1 MHDLIKNLLPVSA
14 LGGGRSPWAKH
25 FMKKPENIRMEAF
38 LLHHGIKATAKWRA
52 KGSYKFHWHL
62 YNGIEKWTPELTA
75 KLNALGFTDYY
86 REPLGLYH
94 GNGGTFSVHVRG
106 HSEFLQSDPVLTGDL
121 APLISAPGGILYELR
136 LNSNNDDDLA
146 RSTIAI
152 AQARELWRLRC
163 AEYFTA
169 RGDVGTCVSGA
180 GIAIKY
186 LAPRCKNPV
195 RRIIIGS
202 HTVTNAQG
210 SCVWEASV
218 KEILAM
224 LHPYLCS
231 AYYACGH
238 MD

>member
-1 MHDLIKNLLPVSA
+1 
-14 LGGGRSPWAKH
+14 
-25 FMKKPENIRMEAF
+25 MKRIENIRMEAF
-38 LLHHGIKATAKWRA
+38 LLHHGIKATAKWRT

-62 YNGIEKWTPELTA
+62 ANEWRSGHRTR
-75 KLNALGFTDYY
+75 
-86 REPLGLYH
+86 RETQRAWLHRLLARPARPLQRQRRHLLRH
-94 GNGGTFSVHVRG
+94 RPRPP
-106 HSEFLQSDPVLTGDL
+106 EFLHADPVLTGDP
-121 APLISAPGGILYELR
+121 APLLSAPGGILHELR

-163 AEYFTA
+163 AEYIAT

-186 LAPRCKNPV
+186 LAPRCKNPL
-195 RRIIIGS
+195 RHIIISS